1 MNIISFDLL
10 HFMVPSNTWL
20 MVACL
25 YLHVLRIIQISYV
38 TVYHSGRV
46 QSLSLFKDTEGKKK
60 QDLIKEPWEGRWGRG
75 DPEVTSGFST
85 PRSENKAVILPGFS
99 NLSAHGNHLGFLLK
113 IDSAAG

>member
-1 MNIISFDLL
+1 MNIVSFDLL

-25 YLHVLRIIQISYV
+25 YLHILRITQISYV

-46 QSLSLFKDTEGKKK
+46 QSISLFKDTEGKKK

-85 PRSENKAVILPGFS
+85 PL
-99 NLSAHGNHLGFLLK
+99 
-113 IDSAAG
+113 